1 MVSVNPYPYAYPTL
15 STRVQIEAFD
25 GDPAVRCLHVENMQA
40 PSIYDAT
47 SHFTG
52 VVCTEG
58 TVSAIYG

>member
-1 MVSVNPYPYAYPTL
+1 MVSVNPYPYAYPTH